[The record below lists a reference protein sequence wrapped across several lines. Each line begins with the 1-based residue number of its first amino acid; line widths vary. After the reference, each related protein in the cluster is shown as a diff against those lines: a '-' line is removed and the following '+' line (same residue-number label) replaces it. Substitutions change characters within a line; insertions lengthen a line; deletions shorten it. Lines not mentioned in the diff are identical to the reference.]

1 MCTVKST
8 CTTRK
13 CTAPPAIT
21 AAQLN
26 PLVDMD
32 LWAAIAAIG
41 AFQGNNDD
49 SWSNGKN
56 YFWTG
61 AVRGPAGQP
70 AAA

>member
-1 MCTVKST
+1 MAST
-8 CTTRK
+8 CTSRK

-21 AAQLN
+21 ASQLDA
-26 PLVDMD
+26 LVNMDM
-32 LWAAIAAIG
+32 WATMAAIG

-61 AVRGPAGQP
+61 AGAQP
-70 AAA
+70 CWP